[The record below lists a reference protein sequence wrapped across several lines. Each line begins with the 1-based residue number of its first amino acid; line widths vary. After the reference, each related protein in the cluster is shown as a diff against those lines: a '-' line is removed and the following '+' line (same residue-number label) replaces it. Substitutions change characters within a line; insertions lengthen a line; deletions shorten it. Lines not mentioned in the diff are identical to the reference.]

1 MRAEVKKF
9 VIIKG
14 IIIIMRLINL
24 NSFSVRP
31 WKRLD
36 GYEVYV
42 EQAPVLPTK
51 LL

>member
-1 MRAEVKKF
+1 MRAEFKKF

-14 IIIIMRLINL
+14 ILIIMKLINL

-36 GYEVYV
+36 GYKVYV
-42 EQAPVLPTK
+42 EQAQVLPTK